1 MHVFGNMIFSMI
13 STWTSISKYDF
24 EQYLYFSLMMR
35 LCPVI
40 SSPTFSKE
48 NICCNLATDNSLV
61 SEVSAICT
69 KVEAFLAAIPIA
81 LEDFSW

>member
-1 MHVFGNMIFSMI
+1 MIFGEI
-13 STWTSISKYDF
+13 STWISIRKYDF

-69 KVEAFLAAIPIA
+69 NVEAFWAAITLA
-81 LEDFSW
+81 LKDFS